1 MPREKI
7 PWKWTNRREK
17 VARLV
22 AEDILPDREIARQGG
37 INPSS
42 LYIWRTKPEF
52 MARVDQLVNGY
63 RKRIR
68 STSIAVV
75 ENRIA
80 RMVRKLEQIDKVEA
94 ERARIYGGERFKD
107 AIPGGGTGIVVIRR
121 YRQVTDPTTGRKQHL
136 PITAV
141 DTDVVNTE
149 MAILKQAA
157 QDLGQWNE
165 VQNENRNQALDFLK
179 VLDQQMKAG
188 PAKTEEPEEEKKA

>member
-1 MPREKI
+1 M
-7 PWKWTNRREK
+7 

-22 AEDILPDREIARQGG
+22 AEDILPDREIAKKGG

-52 MARVDQLVNGY
+52 MARVDQLVSEY
-63 RKRIR
+63 RKRVR

-80 RMVRKLEQIDKVEA
+80 RMVRKLDQIDKVEA
-94 ERARIYGGERFKD
+94 ERARVYGGERFKD
-107 AIPGGGTGIVVIRR
+107 AVPGGGTGIVVIRR
-121 YRQVTDPTTGRKQHL
+121 YRQVTDPTTGRKQNL

-157 QDLGQWNE
+157 QDLGQWAEPGNE
-165 VQNENRNQALDFLK
+165 GRNQALDFLK
-179 VLDQQMKAG
+179 ILDQQMKNG
-188 PAKTEEPEEEKKA
+188 PAKAEEPEGEKKA

>member
-7 PWKWTNRREK
+7 PWKWTNRRER

-22 AEDILPDREIARQGG
+22 AEDILPDREIAKKGG

-52 MARVDQLVNGY
+52 MARVDQLVSEY
-63 RKRIR
+63 RKRVR

-80 RMVRKLEQIDKVEA
+80 RMVRRLEQFAQVEA
-94 ERARIYGGERFKD
+94 ERARVYGGEQFKD
-107 AIPGGGTGIVVIRR
+107 VIPGGGTGIVSIRR
-121 YRQVTDPTTGRKQHL
+121 YRQSTDPTTGRKRNI

-141 DTDVVNTE
+141 DTDLVNTE

-157 QDLGQWNE
+157 QELGQWQEKSDSAGTDRLNE
-165 VQNENRNQALDFLK
+165 LIEIAR
-179 VLDQQMKAG
+179 MG
-188 PAKTEEPEEEKKA
+188 PVDAKQDRSGEK